1 MSLIRLRGVEKCYEG
16 PSPVLA
22 LHDVDLDIDRGEFV
36 AVVGPSGSGK
46 STLLNILAL
55 LDQPTDGTYAIDGRE
70 VGEASDLVRA
80 KLRSRWFAFVFQA
93 FHLLESRTVLAN
105 VEMGLMYRHVDPATR
120 QERAL
125 EAIEF
130 VGLSAH
136 THQAVNKLSGGQRQ
150 RVAIARAIT
159 AGAPVL
165 VADEPTGSLDS
176 VTSNKVMEVF
186 ERLQARGTTIVLVTH
201 DPNVANRA
209 RRRIQVFDGQVSDL
223 VNPLDQVA
231 LEAVYTEAEDDPTG
245 PLPVVAAAS
254 AADTTDAEVD
264 KTVPDEADQAA
275 AEQDEADV
283 YEGGLHEAQWD
294 EAEAEDGDAEPTIED
309 ALAEDDPDRLG
320 RDSSISL
327 KEIVADAWAS
337 LTDYPRRMIGMV
349 IAVALGVAMSLATLG
364 IGQSASSQVSSS
376 FDAARSTKV
385 TLQSPYENATPET
398 IKELTSFDTISRL
411 KNLAGV
417 ERVTTTISY
426 GMAHAIITPGAPD
439 EEINIVSVPDLGGV
453 LQKYRVEWAGGT
465 QTLGDH
471 DVLLGAEIAKQLGLG
486 PIALSPTIRLNGRI
500 YRVAG
505 LVHASGLEFEITGS
519 ALVTPAAAAQL
530 GQPQAATFEFM
541 VKPGAAQQVA
551 KQAPI
556 ALWPRNPDEIY
567 VDAPPDPQ
575 NMREEIEGSITTMLY
590 TLTGVSI
597 FAAIVALTNAM
608 TTAVGR
614 RTGEFGLRRAM
625 GARRRHIATLVALES
640 AMLGGLGGIVGTVLA
655 LLAILAVTLYQ
666 RWIPVFDL
674 QLVPMGLGGG
684 IVVGVFSALAAMF
697 RAASIEPADALRR

>member
-1 MSLIRLRGVEKCYEG
+1 MSLIRLRNIEKQYDG

-22 LHDVDLDIDRGEFV
+22 LSDVDLDIDRGEFV

-55 LDQPTDGTYAIDGRE
+55 LDQPTKGVYAIDGRE

-125 EAIEF
+125 EAIDF

-209 RRRIQVFDGQVSDL
+209 LRRIQVFDGQVSDL
-223 VNPLDQVA
+223 ANPLDQVT

-245 PLPVVAAAS
+245 PLPVIAPEAHPSPSEANSQAVIAEIEG
-254 AADTTDAEVD
+254 TEDAED
-264 KTVPDEADQAA
+264 
-275 AEQDEADV
+275 
-283 YEGGLHEAQWD
+283 
-294 EAEAEDGDAEPTIED
+294 AEAELEATLAAADDALEATADPTIED

-320 RDSSISL
+320 RDSAIAF

-337 LTDYPRRMIGMV
+337 LTDYPRRMVGMV

-385 TLQSPYENATPET
+385 TMQSPVDNVTPE
-398 IKELTSFDTISRL
+398 IIRALTSFDTLTRL
-411 KNLAGV
+411 KNIAGV
-417 ERVTTTISY
+417 ERVAATISY
-426 GMAHAIITPGAPD
+426 GAVNAVITPGADP
-439 EEINIVSVPDLGGV
+439 EEVHIVSVPDLGGI
-453 LQKYRVEWAGGT
+453 LQKYRVEWAGTT

-471 DVLLGAEIAKQLGLG
+471 DVLLGAEAARQLNIG
-486 PIALSPTIRLNGRI
+486 PIALSPTIRLNGRLF
-500 YRVAG
+500 RVAG
-505 LVHASGLEFEITGS
+505 LVHASGFEFEILG
-519 ALVTPAAAAQL
+519 AAMVTPAAADQL
-530 GQPQAATFEFM
+530 GIPQAASFEM
-541 VKPGAAQQVA
+541 TVKPGAAQQVA

-556 ALWPRNPDEIY
+556 ALWPRDPDAIY

-666 RWIPVFDL
+666 RWVPVFDL
-674 QLVPMGLGGG
+674 QLIPLGLGGG

>member
-1 MSLIRLRGVEKCYEG
+1 MSLISLSNIEKQYGG

-22 LHDVDLDIDRGEFV
+22 LRNVNLDIDRGEFV

-55 LDQPTDGTYAIDGRE
+55 LDQPTSGVYAIDGRE
-70 VGEASDLVRA
+70 VGETNDVVRA

-105 VEMGLMYRHVDPATR
+105 VEMGLMYRNVDPETR
-120 QERAL
+120 QEQAL
-125 EAIEF
+125 EAIDF

-186 ERLQARGTTIVLVTH
+186 ERLQERGTTIVLVTH

-209 RRRIQVFDGQVSDL
+209 LRRIRVFDGQVSDL
-223 VNPLDQVA
+223 ANRLDQVQ
-231 LEAVYTEAEDDPTG
+231 LEAIYTQADHDQTG
-245 PLPVVAAAS
+245 PLPVVSAPS
-254 AADTTDAEVD
+254 DELPEPAADQPEPAVDEIDIEAEEES
-264 KTVPDEADQAA
+264 TFLEDEPTFL
-275 AEQDEADV
+275 EE
-283 YEGGLHEAQWD
+283 ED
-294 EAEAEDGDAEPTIED
+294 EAESPEPVLTIED
-309 ALAEDDPDRLG
+309 ALEEDDPDRLG
-320 RDSSISL
+320 SDSSVAF

-337 LTDYPRRMIGMV
+337 ITDYPRRMLGMV
-349 IAVALGVAMSLATLG
+349 VAVALGVAMSLATLG

-385 TLQSPYENATPET
+385 TLQSPFENVTPDT
-398 IKELTSFDTISRL
+398 IKALTNHDTLTRL
-411 KNLAGV
+411 KDLAGV
-417 ERVTTTISY
+417 ERVATTISY
-426 GMAHAIITPGAPD
+426 GSVQASVTPGAEPQ
-439 EEINIVSVPDLGGV
+439 ELSVVSVPDLGGV
-453 LQKYRVEWAGGT
+453 VQKYQVQWAGNNK
-465 QTLGDH
+465 TLGDH
-471 DVLLGAEIAKQLGLG
+471 DVLLGAEAAANLGIG
-486 PIALSPTIRLNGRI
+486 PIELSPVVRLNGRLF
-500 YRVAG
+500 RVAG
-505 LVHASGLEFEITGS
+505 LVSATGLEFEIQNA
-519 ALVTPAAAAQL
+519 ALVTPAAAKQL
-530 GQPQAATFEFM
+530 GEPQAATFELT

-556 ALWPRNPDEIY
+556 ALWPRNPDEIL

-575 NMREEIEGSITTMLY
+575 SMREEIEGSITTMLY

-608 TTAVGR
+608 TTAVSR

-625 GARRRHIATLVALES
+625 GARRRHIATLVVLES
-640 AMLGGLGGIVGTVLA
+640 AMLGGLGGTVGTILA

-674 QLVPMGLGGG
+674 QLIPLGLGGG
-684 IVVGVFSALAAMF
+684 IIVGVLSSLAAMF
-697 RAASIEPADALRR
+697 RAASIEPSDALRR